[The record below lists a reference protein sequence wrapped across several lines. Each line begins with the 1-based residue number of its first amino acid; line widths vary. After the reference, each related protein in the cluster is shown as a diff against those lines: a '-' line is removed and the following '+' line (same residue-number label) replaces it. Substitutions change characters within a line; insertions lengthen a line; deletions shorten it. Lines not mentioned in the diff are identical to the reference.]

1 MEILLSAKG
10 ISKSFQGKKVL
21 DDINIEIMK
30 SEVVAITGSS
40 GAGKTTL
47 LNILSTLDKPDNS
60 DNSSLLISNHDVF
73 SLNNSDLSKLRNEM
87 IGFVF
92 QFHEL
97 IPELTVLEN
106 ICLPGWIKKDNEV
119 ETKAKDLIKYFG
131 LIDLIRKKPLTLSG
145 GEKQRVAIAR
155 SLINNPKILFLD
167 EPTASLDPDIADWI
181 RTYLE
186 KYQKQTG
193 ATFILASHNMPE
205 VERLCHNVVMMGNG
219 KVIDYGSP
227 KNLITRYKS
236 KVLEEVFLQLA
247 RKDKV

>member
-10 ISKSFQGKKVL
+10 ISKTFQGKKVL
-21 DDINIEIMK
+21 DNINIEIMK

-60 DNSSLLISNHDVF
+60 NNSSLVISNCDVF
-73 SLNNSDLSKLRNEM
+73 SLNNNDLSKLRNEM

-106 ICLPGWIKKDNEV
+106 ACLPGWIKKDNEV
-119 ETKAKDLIKYFG
+119 ETKAKDLLNYFG
-131 LIDLIRKKPLTLSG
+131 LIDLIHKKPTTLSG

-155 SLINNPKILFLD
+155 SLINDPNIIFADEPTGNLDSNNSKILFDLFFKLRD
-167 EPTASLDPDIADWI
+167 DYNCSVVIVT
-181 RTYLE
+181 
-186 KYQKQTG
+186 
-193 ATFILASHNMPE
+193 HNE
-205 VERLCHNVVMMGNG
+205 NNANICDRKLLIIDG
-219 KVIDYGSP
+219 KI
-227 KNLITRYKS
+227 KK
-236 KVLEEVFLQLA
+236 
-247 RKDKV
+247 